1 MLFHAMFSLQIY
13 LKTEIQYYLTV
24 VSDEMDSYCAN
35 PIYLCLLLHFSS
47 LVGHPLMPDFFLD
60 VETDTTSTKQER
72 YGRKSTVCA
81 SP

>member
-1 MLFHAMFSLQIY
+1 
-13 LKTEIQYYLTV
+13 
-24 VSDEMDSYCAN
+24 MDSYCAN

-60 VETDTTSTKQER
+60 VETDTTSTKQEK